1 MINSSRKDTDRPSLN
16 KIPQI
21 ESYISNYQSS
31 ESIIKFI
38 LDKIITIALYEAYSK
53 EIDKNLG
60 EFCYDNMK
68 KEITSFFE
76 LNFINYT
83 TSHGP

>member
-1 MINSSRKDTDRPSLN
+1 MINSPRKDTDRSSLN

-21 ESYISNYQSS
+21 QSYISNYQSS

-68 KEITSFFE
+68 KRNNVFFRVKFYK
-76 LNFINYT
+76 LYNKR
-83 TSHGP
+83 